1 MKVKTSPLL
10 MLGIGLAVGILVG
23 YSLHDRPKNQPTQES
38 VRLEKAIEQ
47 YRLLYDLPAG
57 MKSET
62 VEPPRYRAV
71 PAKIDDWP
79 QSFPMKS
86 PRLPHETQPKDLID
100 QRYTPPHIELP

>member
-10 MLGIGLAVGILVG
+10 MLSIGMAVGILIG
-23 YSLHDRPKNQPTQES
+23 YSLPDRPKNQPPQERAS
-38 VRLEKAIEQ
+38 LDEAIEQ
-47 YRLLYDLPAG
+47 YRLLYNLPSG
-57 MKSET
+57 IKSEK

-71 PAKIDDWP
+71 PAKKDDWP

-86 PRLPHETQPKDLID
+86 LWLPHQTQSKDLID